1 MKRKAPKTKTQYSHK
16 KTSNIIKVKEILDLL
31 NIDTNKPEY
40 EDKNINKDNLQ
51 HKQNINLKGSLDNN
65 NEVDDKEIRI
75 GMNKLEL
82 NQPGYEMKNQWQ
94 INFEDVFEKYSDF
107 SIDSNEDDKIKNINS
122 FNLSKDN
129 NLNNEIISKI
139 NHDEDSNYILK
150 NITDKNIMINDKS
163 IKNYNNRDISNV
175 IVKEGK
181 FLLYNG
187 FKYKLNTLNLII
199 YL

>member
-16 KTSNIIKVKEILDLL
+16 KASNIIKIKEILDLL
-31 NIDTNKPEY
+31 NIDTNKPEF
-40 EDKNINKDNLQ
+40 EDKNINKENLQ
-51 HKQNINLKGSLDNN
+51 HKQNINLKVSLDNN
-65 NEVDDKEIRI
+65 NEEDDEEIRI
-75 GMNKLEL
+75 GMNKIEL

-94 INFEDVFEKYSDF
+94 INFENAFEKYSCS

-150 NITDKNIMINDKS
+150 NITDKNIMIKDKS
-163 IKNYNNRDISNV
+163 IKNYNNRDIRNV
-175 IVKEGK
+175 IVEEGK
-181 FLLYNG
+181 YLLYKR
-187 FKYKLNTLNLII
+187 FKYK
-199 YL
+199 